1 MVEIT
6 QNFSRGVLVRLVV
19 VLVLVVVIL
28 AFNTDFISNVYLR
41 NQLTSTGWII
51 NGAILA
57 LFLLGL
63 ARIVF
68 VLRRYME
75 EERALHRFV
84 GALEDDEPHPTAG
97 IGRGCLIAF
106 RYHAIQTLSRDNA
119 PVNHAAL
126 ASAQVARESTLISLP
141 KFVNNI
147 LILTGVFGTIVSLSI
162 ALIGASNVLG
172 APQQGPESMGMVIH
186 GMSTA
191 LSTTITAIVCY
202 LIYGYFYLKL
212 TDAQTHIF
220 SQVEEVTTLYLIPRY
235 SHTPEDLVQRVTNLV
250 QELYQVTQGMRTA
263 QADSAEL
270 SNQLHGLIEDLNQ
283 RTEPISEDLESIKGI
298 LREGFR
304 LPESDVEDYGSELR

>member
-1 MVEIT
+1 MVEIE

-19 VLVLVVVIL
+19 VLTLVAAVLAL
-28 AFNTDFISNVYLR
+28 NTGFITNVYMR
-41 NQLTSTGWII
+41 NQLTFTGWII
-51 NGAILA
+51 NGGILA

-63 ARIVF
+63 ARIVL

-75 EERALHRFV
+75 EERALNRFV
-84 GALEDDEPHPTAG
+84 RALVDDQPNPAAGLHPG
-97 IGRGCLIAF
+97 SLITY
-106 RYHAIQTLSRDNA
+106 RYQAILTLSRDNA

-162 ALIGASNVLG
+162 ALVGASNVLG
-172 APQQGPESMGMVIH
+172 APQQGPGSMGMVIH

-212 TDAQTHIF
+212 TDAQTHVF
-220 SQVEEVTTLYLIPRY
+220 SQVEEVTTLHLIPRY
-235 SHTPEDLVQRVTNLV
+235 AHTPEDLVQRVTALV
-250 QELYQVTQGMRTA
+250 KGLSQVTEMMRAA
-263 QADSAEL
+263 QTDSAEV
-270 SNQLHGLIEDLNQ
+270 SNRLHGLIADLNQ
-283 RTEPISEDLESIKGI
+283 RTEPMYEDLEIIKKI

-304 LPESDVEDYGSELR
+304 LPESDSH